1 MYAALCLF
9 CIVAVGMPAFLTAQN
24 IYSEPAPSP
33 RSPHQ
38 LLRLG
43 ANTSLNASPNG
54 SVKGQQSE
62 AASTRIAV
70 WNFRTQICDSP
81 VLDSVETTLEVDVPI
96 TPQTPDGR
104 RAISGRVDSVRI
116 LNAPPAATFRVLTP
130 TSPVGVIA
138 GRRTLIIASFTT
150 PNLGTSS
157 SATLRVYSVDSI
169 GVPII
174 NDFPIIT
181 RRERRSFQLLSSG
194 YDFGVLAPNATAD
207 ITLPF
212 VRNNGTVPMDWQ
224 IPVDI
229 GSFRITSIRPAPV
242 VEPGNTTNYRVVLQ
256 PGDTSFVTVR
266 FLGAMAGQYL
276 TYSTSPID
284 RICNVVGPLFT
295 LEARTAQNPPNI
307 TVTPSGIST
316 RPIDFGDF
324 ACANTDA
331 PYKDTTLNVY
341 NSGQVTLRVTG
352 ASFTLP
358 DYQIISPTMLSESTP
373 LLVPFNQSRDII
385 VRYTPRISMPND
397 RTARL
402 TLFSNAQTGIT
413 TVTVTALK
421 DSVNLSVSAQDL
433 DFGTI
438 TRGAPALTRTLTI
451 TNTGTIAKAWL
462 LPATLANGYVVE
474 SITPNPTPAGG
485 TSQVTVRFANT
496 SVAGQFSAVWNM
508 VDDCS
513 RQTPVTMRINIDKP
527 RPGIGVAS
535 PINFSTLTC
544 ANDSTVSFT
553 VRNTSSDGQDLIISQ
568 ITLLGGASSPFSL
581 VSQPAV
587 PLSVRSGQPQTLQV
601 RYRPNRTGASTDTLR
616 FISNADD
623 SPTFNV
629 VLQGGKDSVGFA
641 LSRTNLRF
649 VNIFPNIGATD
660 TLTIR
665 NLGTTPLTWGGR
677 FTLGGAFTIRDI
689 TPPVTPVGGTS
700 VVTVNFLGSA
710 TDASSMGAFT
720 DACGRVQAF
729 SVQATI
735 LPPRIAVTENR
746 VFTPLSCEVSA
757 ISSVI
762 VQNTGGQDL
771 IITSIQSLQSGNASS
786 ISIDA
791 ASSASSLPIRI
802 AGGRDTTLTVRFQ
815 PMVLGAANQTFRY
828 LSNAINRDA
837 AGSTSTT
844 LSGIKNVRDF
854 EWINAV
860 EPIFTTFGSVP
871 PNTPVTKTLTL
882 RNTGNL
888 PIQWNVPLRFG
899 QDSVF
904 SVESISP
911 NPTMPG
917 AMAQVTMRYAGS
929 PCGRSYLTTQLT
941 PLLRDF
947 GFTCS
952 KTSSV
957 SAFAETLTATAR
969 LRLESVSGGIGD
981 TVLLPLRLE
990 NVRFLREAGIREF
1003 SASLRFNRTIM
1014 YPLGTDKGSADA
1026 AGNRIIPLRLPL
1038 PNPLPADS
1046 VLARIP
1052 FRITLGNTTATQ
1064 VFLDNPASGGI
1075 CLNLDT
1081 ASARTSASRICLA
1094 GGTRL
1099 VQIAT
1104 TATALASAKPNP
1116 VTDISTID
1124 LSLMERGYTTLTLYN
1139 TMGQAVKQLLGAEM
1153 EAGTYSLTADAASLP
1168 SGLYFMILQTPTE
1181 RITRRLEVIR

>member
-1 MYAALCLF
+1 MCAALCLLSA
-9 CIVAVGMPAFLTAQN
+9 ISLGMPTFLAAQTFF
-24 IYSEPAPSP
+24 SEAPRAP
-33 RSPHQ
+33 RQILSA
-38 LLRLG
+38 RV
-43 ANTSLNASPNG
+43 NTPVNG
-54 SVKGQQSE
+54 SVKGRQSE
-62 AASTRIAV
+62 ATAGPIAI
-70 WNFRTQICDSP
+70 WNFRTQFCDSP
-81 VLDSVETTLEVDVPI
+81 VLDSVETELFVEVPI
-96 TPQTPDGR
+96 TPQTPTGR
-104 RAISGRVDSVRI
+104 RFISGRVDSVRI
-116 LNAPPAATFRVLTP
+116 LNAPPTASFRVLIP
-130 TSPVGVIA
+130 ASPVTVVA
-138 GRRTLIIASFTT
+138 GRRTLVVASFST
-150 PNLGTSS
+150 PDLGTSS

-169 GVPII
+169 GTPIVS
-174 NDFPIIT
+174 DFPIIT
-181 RRERRSFQLLSSG
+181 KRERRSFELLSRG
-194 YDFGVLAPNATAD
+194 YDFGVLAANATAD

-224 IPVDI
+224 IPIDI
-229 GSFRITSIRPAPV
+229 GSFRITSIRPTPIID
-242 VEPGNTTNYRVVLQ
+242 PSNPTNYRVVLQ

-266 FLGAMAGQYL
+266 FLGAIAGQYL
-276 TYSTSPID
+276 TYATSPQD
-284 RICNVVGPLFT
+284 RICNVIGPLFT

-307 TVTPSGIST
+307 TVTPSGLST
-316 RPIDFGDF
+316 RPINFGDF
-324 ACANTDA
+324 ACSNTDA
-331 PYKDTTLNVY
+331 PYKDTTLRVY
-341 NSGQVTLRVTG
+341 NSGQVTLRITG

-358 DYQIISPTMLSESTP
+358 DYQIISPTMLSDSTP
-373 LLVPFNQSRDII
+373 LLVPFNQTRDIT
-385 VRYTPRISMPND
+385 VRYTPRNAMPPD
-397 RTARL
+397 RTARI

-421 DSVNLSVSAQDL
+421 DSVNLTVSTRDL

-438 TRGAPALTRTLTI
+438 TRGAPALTRTFSI
-451 TNTGTIAKAWL
+451 TNTGTTAKAWL
-462 LPATLANGYVVE
+462 LPATLTNGYVVE
-474 SITPNPTPAGG
+474 SVSPNPTLAGA

-496 SVAGQFSAVWNM
+496 SVAGQFSTVWN
-508 VDDCS
+508 VLDDCS

-553 VRNTSSDGQDLIISQ
+553 VRNTSSDGQDLVISQ
-568 ITLLGGASSPFSL
+568 ITLVGGASSPFSL
-581 VSQPAV
+581 VPMPAV

-601 RYRPNRTGASTDTLR
+601 RFNPSRTGAFTDTLR

-623 SPTFNV
+623 FPTFNV

-641 LSRTNLRF
+641 LSRTALRF

-660 TLTIR
+660 TLTVR
-665 NLGTTPLTWGGR
+665 NLGTTPLNWSGR
-677 FTLGGAFTIRDI
+677 TTLGGVFTIRDI
-689 TPPVTPVGGTS
+689 TPSVTAVGGTS
-700 VVTVNFLGSA
+700 IVTVSFLGSA

-720 DACGRVQAF
+720 DACGRVQTFTA
-729 SVQATI
+729 QATI
-735 LPPRIAVTENR
+735 LPPRIAVTENL
-746 VFTPLSCEVSA
+746 VFAPLSCEVSSR
-757 ISSVI
+757 SSVT
-762 VQNTGGQDL
+762 VRNTGGQDL
-771 IITSIQSLQSGNASS
+771 LITSIQSLQSGNTSS

-791 ASSASSLPIRI
+791 ASSASLPIRI
-802 AGGRDTTLTVRFQ
+802 LGGRDTTLTVRFQ

-860 EPIFTTFGSVP
+860 EPIFTTFGTVP

-888 PIQWNVPLRFG
+888 PIEWNVPLRFG
-899 QDSVF
+899 QDSIF

-929 PCGRSYLTTQLT
+929 PCGRTYLTTQIT

-957 SAFAETLTATAR
+957 SAFAETLPATAR

-981 TVLLPLRLE
+981 TVFLPLRLE
-990 NVRFLREAGIREF
+990 NARFLREAGIREF
-1003 SASLRFNRTIM
+1003 SANLRFNLSIM
-1014 YPLGTDKGSADA
+1014 YPMGADKGRIVGGD
-1026 AGNRIIPLRLPL
+1026 RIIALRLPL
-1038 PNPLPADS
+1038 PTPIPTDS

-1081 ASARTSASRICLA
+1081 ASARTAAERICLA

-1099 VQIAT
+1099 VRYAT
-1104 TATALASAKPNP
+1104 SATLLLAAKPNP
-1116 VTDISTID
+1116 VQEKSVLEI
-1124 LSLMERGYTTLTLYN
+1124 SLMERGFTTLTLTN
-1139 TMGQAVKQLLGAEM
+1139 TMGQELRQLLATEM
-1153 EAGTYSLTADAASLP
+1153 ESGTYSIELDASTLA
-1168 SGLYFMILQTPTE
+1168 SGLYFAILQTPTQ